1 MERINDYPGT
11 ISASEWLDELH
22 EHQEVSGYG
31 SLPTQREGRPL
42 CQWVER
48 MRRMAHAGLLPTHL
62 ALELA
67 RHGIRL
73 VQNGDKGKSANAQAE
88 AAFRKNM
95 NLLSSWIEQDCR
107 ASQRK
112 VAQITYVGT
121 RNGSASRRAYTFL
134 EHMRLK
140 MRQGLL
146 SNDHYWEL
154 LGLPITINGGSV
166 SQWLN
171 VTGSV
176 RKESLGSEI
185 NTAQFALLRQSRI
198 SSELSVMEGER
209 GEVYVAGS
217 GTTSIVVNDGKIETH
232 DGFTFEVTEWR
243 RDATRG
249 YGDPTLVFLDDM
261 KCYGVLA
268 LYAQRPTK
276 RAAPGIRMQY
286 AQAAYKARNE
296 RELRRYERETNPF
309 GWARGTNPNPVTVPP
324 YHQAP
329 GIQIRSDTK

>member
-11 ISASEWLDELH
+11 LSADEWLAELH
-22 EHQEVSGYG
+22 EHQQQCGYG
-31 SLPTQREGRPL
+31 TLPTQHEGRPL

-73 VQNGDKGKSANAQAE
+73 VQEVGKAKAASAQSE

-95 NLLSSWIEQDCR
+95 ERLAWWIEQDR
-107 ASQRK
+107 RTSGRK

-121 RNGSASRRAYTFL
+121 RNGHFARQVYTFL

-154 LGLPITINGGSV
+154 LGLPITINGGSI

-171 VTGSV
+171 VTESL
-176 RKESLGSEI
+176 RKEYLGPELDVALFAPLRESRVKSEM
-185 NTAQFALLRQSRI
+185 
-198 SSELSVMEGER
+198 SVMNGER
-209 GEVYVAGS
+209 GEVYIAGS
-217 GTTSIVVNDGKIETH
+217 GATSIVVSNGKIETH
-232 DGFTFEVTEWR
+232 DGFTLGITEWR
-243 RDATRG
+243 RDAARG
-249 YGDPTLVFLDDM
+249 FGDPTLVFIEDM
-261 KCYGVLA
+261 GCHCVLSF
-268 LYAQRPTK
+268 YAQRPAK
-276 RAAPGIRMQY
+276 RPGPSLRAQY
-286 AQAAYKARNE
+286 AEAAYKAWHERSERRHE
-296 RELRRYERETNPF
+296 RENHPF
-309 GWARGTNPNPVTVPP
+309 GWA
-324 YHQAP
+324 A
-329 GIQIRSDTK
+329 